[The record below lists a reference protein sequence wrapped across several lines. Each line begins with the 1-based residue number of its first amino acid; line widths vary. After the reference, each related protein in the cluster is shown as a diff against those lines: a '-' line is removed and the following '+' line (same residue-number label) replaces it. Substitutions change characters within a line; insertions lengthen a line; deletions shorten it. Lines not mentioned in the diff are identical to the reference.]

1 MKLLKLININ
11 NYAIDLIESK
21 QILYSLIYNSRPV
34 ELETLKTYIN
44 I

>member
-1 MKLLKLININ
+1 MKLLKLIDIN

-21 QILYSLIYNSRPV
+21 QIFYSLICSSRPV
-34 ELETLKTYIN
+34 ELKTLKTYIN